1 MDEKMMD
8 NIRKNERFY
17 RLKSRITIK
26 AIGDATGHSG
36 SWITQFESGII
47 QCMSDQ
53 DLRKVAGCL
62 GVKLRDLT
70 KPADDLVLYVTTAE
84 HDTGI
89 ENLEKIRK
97 HRNLPDHEFSDLI
110 GVSYDHYHKV
120 TNGYGHFGIRSW
132 WKIAESLRM
141 DLKIL
146 IGRGQDEAE

>member
-97 HRNLPDHEFSDLI
+97 HRNLPDHEWLRSLWNPFLVEDCRVAPHGSKN
-110 GVSYDHYHKV
+110 SYWE
-120 TNGYGHFGIRSW
+120 GSR
-132 WKIAESLRM
+132 
-141 DLKIL
+141 
-146 IGRGQDEAE
+146 